1 MVKLRELINVSV
13 LQGLMENF
21 CGLVN
26 VAMAIVD
33 TEGKVLV
40 SAGFQ
45 DICNKY
51 HRQHPQTAQNCM
63 ESDLYLSG
71 FVKEGVLNPYKCKN
85 GLWDMATPIVIDGQ
99 KLGNLFI
106 GQFFFEDEQVD
117 ESLFMAQAK
126 KFGFDEKEYL
136 ESLRRVPRWNKEN
149 LTHAMNF
156 ASMLAKYIADMSYS
170 SLELKASEARYKS
183 IFFGNHSVM
192 LLINPK
198 DGAIFDANP
207 AACSFYGW
215 SHEEIVRLKIDQI
228 NTLSMSM
235 ITEKMKMAT
244 QRLNNSFEFVHRK
257 ANGELC
263 DVEVYSG
270 PINVDGNELLYSI
283 VHDVSARNR
292 AIKELEKSRESLK
305 FAQRIGKLG
314 SWEWNI
320 LTGELN
326 CSDEIYNIFGLQ
338 PGENISTS
346 DMFFEYV
353 HPSDREHYL
362 LSISNCVEKKIAQPF
377 EYRIIRPDGKVRNI
391 FADGQFVKNEK
402 GEIVRGVG
410 IVQDVTERITA
421 ERRLFESEFKFK
433 SIVETSPNAILI
445 TNLTGIIE
453 YVNDQALDILGYN
466 SSLDLLEDSIF
477 DLVHEDSIAQAHLHV
492 EELLKGSFSGPIVMV
507 FKRKDTS
514 CFFSE
519 INAALLKD
527 SDNLPLRLLFIAKD
541 ITLQLNYQEA
551 LKRKNDEL
559 EEALLEKDRFFSIIA
574 HDLKSPFNGF
584 LGLTHLMAEKISVL
598 SPDQIGKMAD
608 VLKNSAG
615 NLYQLLDNLLE
626 WSRAKQGLVK
636 ANLMPADIVFM
647 TKEVVAIHLTQAKNK
662 SIDLV
667 LNLPDESFAMADA
680 HMFKTIIRNI
690 ISNAIKFTPAGGK
703 IEISIDMSASYE
715 ESLSLSVKD
724 TGLGIPEENI
734 ADLFSLNSQF
744 RRKGTEQEPS
754 TGLGLIL
761 CKEFAEKQ
769 GGSISVTSQVGT
781 GSTFTLTLKKAKMPE
796 SR

>member
-1 MVKLRELINVSV
+1 MVRLRELLDVSV

-33 TEGKVLV
+33 TEGDVLV

-45 DICNKY
+45 DICVKY
-51 HRQHPQTAQNCM
+51 HRVHPVTAHNCF
-63 ESDLYLSG
+63 ESDVHLSALM
-71 FVKEGVLNPYKCKN
+71 EGGDFSPYKCKN
-85 GLWDMATPIVIDGQ
+85 GMWDMATPIIINGK
-99 KLGNLFI
+99 KLGSLFI
-106 GQFFFEDEQVD
+106 GQFFFEDEEVD
-117 ESLFMAQAK
+117 ESLFIAQAR
-126 KFGFDEKEYL
+126 KFGFQESDYL
-136 ESLRRVPRWNKEN
+136 DSLRRVPRWSREK

-156 ASMLAKYIADMSYS
+156 ASMFAKQVADMSYAN
-170 SLELKASEARYKS
+170 LELKASEARYKAL
-183 IFFGNHSVM
+183 FFSNHSVM
-192 LLINPK
+192 LLINPI
-198 DGAIFDANP
+198 DGSLYDANP
-207 AACSFYGW
+207 AACAFYGW
-215 SHEEIVRLKIDQI
+215 SHEEIIKLHISQI
-228 NTLSMSM
+228 NILSPEEIM
-235 ITEKMKMAT
+235 EKMKIAKAGL
-244 QRLNNSFEFVHRK
+244 RNSFEFVHRK

-270 PINVDGNELLYSI
+270 TIGIEGKVLLYSI
-283 VHDVSARNR
+283 VHDVSAKNR
-292 AIKELEKSRESLK
+292 AVKELEKSRESLK
-305 FAQRIGKLG
+305 FAQRIGKIG
-314 SWEWNI
+314 SWEWDI
-320 LTGELN
+320 QAGQII
-326 CSDEIYNIFGLQ
+326 CSDEVYNILGVQ
-338 PGENISTS
+338 PSSPLNDSNA
-346 DMFFEYV
+346 FLHFV
-353 HPSDREHYL
+353 HPNDREGYL
-362 LSISNCVEKKIAQPF
+362 YSINKNLATLSSVPF
-377 EYRIIRPDGKVRNI
+377 EYRIIRPNGEIRNI
-391 FADGQFVKNEK
+391 FADGSFILNDT

-410 IVQDVTERITA
+410 IIQDVTDRITA

-433 SIVETSPNAILI
+433 SIVETSPNAIVI
-445 TNLTGIIE
+445 SNLDGVIE
-453 YVNDQALDILGYN
+453 YVNDQALEILGYN
-466 SSLDLLEDSIF
+466 SSLEILEFSIF
-477 DLVHEDSIAQAHLHV
+477 DLVHSESLIKAHTHIS
-492 EELLKGSFSGPIVMV
+492 ELVSGTFFGPVV
-507 FKRKDTS
+507 VVLERKDRS
-514 CFFSE
+514 QFYCE
-519 INAALLKD
+519 VNATLLKD
-527 SDNLPLRLLFIAKD
+527 SDNHPHKFLFVARD
-541 ITLQLNYQEA
+541 ITEQLTYQEA

-584 LGLTHLMAEKISVL
+584 LGLTHLMAERISVL

-703 IEISIDMSASYE
+703 IEISIDKGASNE

-769 GGSISVTSQVGT
+769 GGSISVISQVGT
-781 GSTFTLTLKKAKMPE
+781 GSTFTLTLKKA
-796 SR
+796 